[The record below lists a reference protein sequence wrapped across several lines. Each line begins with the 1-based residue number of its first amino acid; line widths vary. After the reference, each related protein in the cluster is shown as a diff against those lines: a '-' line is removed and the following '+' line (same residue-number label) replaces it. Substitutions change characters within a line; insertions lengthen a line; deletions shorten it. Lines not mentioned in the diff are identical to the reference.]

1 MKTKLISIAALALM
15 TATSC
20 CNQPEVKNVIY
31 LIGDGMGFGA
41 VTSLLYT
48 EDDKTGFEQAPVIGL
63 SETSS
68 ANDYVTDSAA
78 GGTALATGTRTNNSF
93 VGVDPEGNQLT
104 SILRKAQTMGKK
116 TGIVVNTTLTEA
128 TPASF
133 YAGVN
138 SRYKT
143 YEIAKQFTESGVDV
157 AIGAGLDRFIGRPD
171 SLDLTATLIEKG
183 YDVYLNW
190 GSVLNTESDKFV
202 GILPLADVHRREK
215 DRSITAKAA
224 EGQEV
229 CLAAQLAAAAG
240 EEVASDFS
248 EPAVYLEKAVAKA
261 LDVLS
266 RDSKDGYFLMIALQ
280 QARERGR
287 TISCVSNLRQLYNY
301 WLEYANDNK
310 DYVLAAW
317 KPMTPAGDLINWMEK
332 LLLDRFNVKLGD
344 PVPKSTGQLFSC
356 PSDNSGN
363 YVYNRTKIKPAS
375 YALNRGFGWGSF
387 SGIQG
392 CASSG
397 GIYFSKIT
405 QRNPNTGKTI
415 VFADNWKRAMMK
427 GNSNAALSSDT
438 KVALQKEYDLGIYSP
453 HGNGMNT
460 VFLNGSVSTVNYR
473 WRCNWCF
480 LGDLWNRKPTEISM
494 VQ

>member
-266 RDSKDGYFLMIALQ
+266 RDSKDGYFLMIESAIIDGFGHNNDAEGLVT
-280 QARERGR
+280 EMKEFNN
-287 TISCVSNLRQLYNY
+287 TLNY
-301 WLEYANDNK
+301 L
-310 DYVLAAW
+310 
-317 KPMTPAGDLINWMEK
+317 
-332 LLLDRFNVKLGD
+332 
-344 PVPKSTGQLFSC
+344 
-356 PSDNSGN
+356 
-363 YVYNRTKIKPAS
+363 AS
-375 YALNRGFGWGSF
+375 YVNEHPETLLVVTADHETGGVGSNYTTYDKPLQVIFSTRGH
-387 SGIQG
+387 
-392 CASSG
+392 
-397 GIYFSKIT
+397 
-405 QRNPNTGKTI
+405 TGTVVP
-415 VFADNWKRAMMK
+415 VFAYGSGAENFAGVMK
-427 GNSNAALSSDT
+427 NTDIPKKIEALI
-438 KVALQKEYDLGIYSP
+438 K
-453 HGNGMNT
+453 
-460 VFLNGSVSTVNYR
+460 
-473 WRCNWCF
+473 
-480 LGDLWNRKPTEISM
+480 
-494 VQ
+494 